1 MSIDIFSIPLFSDFI
16 KNKYKK
22 SMRKVYTDSKSQKMR
37 ELEVGASIDFK
48 ILPMTDRQSIR
59 SIAASLKKREGKSFS
74 VNYDY
79 ENQVMRVTRIL

>member
-1 MSIDIFSIPLFSDFI
+1 
-16 KNKYKK
+16 
-22 SMRKVYTDSKSQKMR
+22 MRKVYTDSKSQKMR

-48 ILPMTDRQSIR
+48 ILPMNDRQSIR

>member
-1 MSIDIFSIPLFSDFI
+1 
-16 KNKYKK
+16 
-22 SMRKVYTDSKSQKMR
+22 MRKVYTDSKSQKMR

-59 SIAASLKKREGKSFS
+59 SIASSLKREGKSFS